1 MKKSTGKGSIQ
12 IKSIT
17 MRKRIPMEEIYK
29 WKIVYESKLY
39 K

>member
-1 MKKSTGKGSIQ
+1 MKKSIGKGSIQ
-12 IKSIT
+12 MKSIT
-17 MRKRIPMEEIYK
+17 MRKSIPMEEIYK